1 LKGIPKGRYTREFRE
16 EAVKLVVEEKV
27 SCREVAQKLSLA
39 PSTLTYWVKAYK
51 SGKLGE
57 IGKAQKPLTE
67 IEMELAR
74 TKKEL
79 AEVKMERDILK
90 KAAAYFARESLHGMR
105 Q

>member
-1 LKGIPKGRYTREFRE
+1 MKGIPQGRYTREFRQ
-16 EAVKLVVEEKV
+16 EAVGLVLEEKV

-67 IEMELAR
+67 VEMELAR